1 MCHNSV
7 LENEQI
13 EKCIE
18 NGMPTKIIK
27 TIKYTMRKRAANE
40 EFKQKQQQQEKEEI
54 ETLEKMQQKSENNK
68 TEQLQT
74 SASISKCPFG
84 HGKFTNAANNFFS
97 TNLTTPPRPTLNDDE
112 FNFSNNNN
120 NNLYERFPRQISQ
133 TDNGNN
139 VITNLSGH
147 CNENDANVVNSS
159 SLLLATG
166 EIYNEDILAKSTQ
179 LTREFAYKMQQA
191 IRRLQTSKIYTL
203 LTKTAQPA
211 HLVAIAIVTFV
222 LLTVWPELIDGSNNG
237 STVSQQQYLKQQHP
251 QSMSMSNHRQEMP
264 AKRNDMLAL
273 IAYLGAFSTHFGAQI
288 WMTFVSGLSLYFS
301 LPRHMFGQCQ
311 QILFPKYFAMNA
323 ALSIIMLILYV
334 KFLVNTWSLAKC
346 IQLGSLALTGAIELL
361 VRLYLAPPLL
371 RLMHEKYKIEGT
383 IGSGKEIGSLVQG
396 DLVKCPHYQRIHKA
410 FRRIHMTVA
419 IGNMITMAASCLQL
433 YYIAGQL
440 QISIVY

>member
-1 MCHNSV
+1 
-7 LENEQI
+7 
-13 EKCIE
+13 
-18 NGMPTKIIK
+18 
-27 TIKYTMRKRAANE
+27 
-40 EFKQKQQQQEKEEI
+40 
-54 ETLEKMQQKSENNK
+54 
-68 TEQLQT
+68 
-74 SASISKCPFG
+74 
-84 HGKFTNAANNFFS
+84 
-97 TNLTTPPRPTLNDDE
+97 
-112 FNFSNNNN
+112 
-120 NNLYERFPRQISQ
+120 
-133 TDNGNN
+133 
-139 VITNLSGH
+139 
-147 CNENDANVVNSS
+147 
-159 SLLLATG
+159 
-166 EIYNEDILAKSTQ
+166 
-179 LTREFAYKMQQA
+179 
-191 IRRLQTSKIYTL
+191 
-203 LTKTAQPA
+203 
-211 HLVAIAIVTFV
+211 
-222 LLTVWPELIDGSNNG
+222 
-237 STVSQQQYLKQQHP
+237 
-251 QSMSMSNHRQEMP
+251 MSMSNHRQEMP

>member
-27 TIKYTMRKRAANE
+27 TIKSTMRKRAANNE
-40 EFKQKQQQQEKEEI
+40 ELKQKPLKIEAFSNNFNNNTDNMEQTKPQQ
-54 ETLEKMQQKSENNK
+54 TN
-68 TEQLQT
+68 TT
-74 SASISKCPFG
+74 FVSKCPFG
-84 HGKFTNAANNFFS
+84 HGKFSTPSTTFFS
-97 TNLTTPPRPTLNDDE
+97 APLTTTNNTTAAAAPLMDE
-112 FNFSNNNN
+112 FDNS
-120 NNLYERFPRQISQ
+120 NNLYERFPQISQ
-133 TDNGNN
+133 LSTK
-139 VITNLSGH
+139 ITNLSGH
-147 CNENDANVVNSS
+147 NDGNM
-159 SLLLATG
+159 LAKG
-166 EIYNEDILAKSTQ
+166 KIYNDDILAKSTQ

-191 IRRLQTSKIYTL
+191 IRTLQSSKIYTL

-222 LLTVWPELIDGSNNG
+222 LLTVWPELIDGSNG
-237 STVSQQQYLKQQHP
+237 SGSLHHHQQHP
-251 QSMSMSNHRQEMP
+251 QDHMLGSSMSNQRQEMP
-264 AKRNDMLAL
+264 VKRNDMLAL

-323 ALSIIMLILYV
+323 ALSITMLILYV
-334 KFLVNTWSLAKC
+334 KFFISTWTLPQC
-346 IQLGSLALTGAIELL
+346 IQLGALALTGAIELL

-396 DLVKCPHYQRIHKA
+396 DLIKCPHYQRIHKA

-433 YYIAGQL
+433 YNIAGQL

>member
-18 NGMPTKIIK
+18 NGMPTKLIK

-40 EFKQKQQQQEKEEI
+40 EIIKQQQQ
-54 ETLEKMQQKSENNK
+54 QQNPLNNNNNILNDLPNNK
-68 TEQLQT
+68 
-74 SASISKCPFG
+74 APVSKCPFG
-84 HGKFTNAANNFFS
+84 HGKFLSSPAPSTILFSSSNSQLKELDLTNN
-97 TNLTTPPRPTLNDDE
+97 
-112 FNFSNNNN
+112 NNNN
-120 NNLYERFPRQISQ
+120 NNLYEISPLSAKINK
-133 TDNGNN
+133 TENGNSLATPITD
-139 VITNLSGH
+139 ITNLSGH
-147 CNENDANVVNSS
+147 FISDDN
-159 SLLLATG
+159 LLVTG
-166 EIYNEDILAKSTQ
+166 KIYNDDILAKSTQ
-179 LTREFAYKMQQA
+179 LTRDVAFVMQQA
-191 IRRLQTSKIYTL
+191 LKKLQCSKIYTL

-211 HLVAIAIVTFV
+211 HLVAIAVVTFV
-222 LLTVWPELIDGSNNG
+222 ILTVWPELIDGG
-237 STVSQQQYLKQQHP
+237 QHQVQQHQHP
-251 QSMSMSNHRQEMP
+251 QENLLISSMSNQKADLTVR
-264 AKRNDMLAL
+264 RNDMLAL

-323 ALSIIMLILYV
+323 TLSILMLIIYV
-334 KFLVNTWSLAKC
+334 KFFLNTWSLAKC
-346 IQLGSLALTGAIELL
+346 MQLGSLALTGAIELL

-371 RLMHEKYKIEGT
+371 RLMHEKYKIEDT
-383 IGSGKEIGSLVQG
+383 IGSGKEVGSLVQG

-433 YYIAGQL
+433 YYLAGQL
-440 QISIVY
+440 QISIVN

>member
-1 MCHNSV
+1 
-7 LENEQI
+7 
-13 EKCIE
+13 
-18 NGMPTKIIK
+18 
-27 TIKYTMRKRAANE
+27 
-40 EFKQKQQQQEKEEI
+40 
-54 ETLEKMQQKSENNK
+54 
-68 TEQLQT
+68 
-74 SASISKCPFG
+74 
-84 HGKFTNAANNFFS
+84 
-97 TNLTTPPRPTLNDDE
+97 
-112 FNFSNNNN
+112 
-120 NNLYERFPRQISQ
+120 
-133 TDNGNN
+133 
-139 VITNLSGH
+139 
-147 CNENDANVVNSS
+147 
-159 SLLLATG
+159 
-166 EIYNEDILAKSTQ
+166 
-179 LTREFAYKMQQA
+179 
-191 IRRLQTSKIYTL
+191 
-203 LTKTAQPA
+203 
-211 HLVAIAIVTFV
+211 
-222 LLTVWPELIDGSNNG
+222 
-237 STVSQQQYLKQQHP
+237 
-251 QSMSMSNHRQEMP
+251 MSMSNHRQEMP

-334 KFLVNTWSLAKC
+334 KFFLNTWSLAKC